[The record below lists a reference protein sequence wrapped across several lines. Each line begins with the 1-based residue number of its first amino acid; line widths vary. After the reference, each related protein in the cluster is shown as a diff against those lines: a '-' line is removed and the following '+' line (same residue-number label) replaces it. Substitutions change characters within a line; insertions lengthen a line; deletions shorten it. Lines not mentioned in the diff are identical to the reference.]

1 MITDNLKYKML
12 KAVKDSIYCF
22 SFTVNEVEVERKP
35 HSIEL
40 DGENIK
46 VNLLLDNRDTGKIEN
61 IKLLEIDKSI
71 LFESNAIYYK
81 NDGLGVY
88 ISFSINGISEVTY

>member
-40 DGENIK
+40 NGENIK
-46 VNLLLDNRDTGKIEN
+46 VNLLLDNRDIGKIEN

-71 LFESNAIYYK
+71 LFESNAVYYK
-81 NDGLGVY
+81 TDGLGVY